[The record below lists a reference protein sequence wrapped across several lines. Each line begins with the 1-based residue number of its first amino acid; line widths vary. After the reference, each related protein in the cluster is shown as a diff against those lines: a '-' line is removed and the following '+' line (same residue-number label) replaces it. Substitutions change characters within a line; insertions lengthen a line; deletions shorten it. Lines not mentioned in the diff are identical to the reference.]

1 MPDLWMPGATRLDIG
16 DHAPTDGGPA
26 KAIAHIT
33 WDVNAT
39 AAKPKALVPYERLRD
54 YFGKNSAGRAVAPHV
69 LWDPF
74 TGRVAQFVPATS
86 RSKSLADQAGGTRTN
101 RAGAVVIQ
109 VEALFFPYCVVGGKA
124 YARLA
129 DTPCK
134 GWAELNAWVRSWGVP
149 DVWPNG
155 APSAKSNRN
164 AGNWA
169 SKAGWYAHAD
179 VPENNHNDPLS
190 WPTFA
195 SAPKPP
201 ATGPKPPTA
210 ALEPYPGASFFMNGT
225 RPALGKRSAIFTAMG
240 RRLVAV
246 GCGRYTVGPGPE
258 LGTADVESYEAWQ
271 KKCGYTGAAAKWP
284 PGRTTWDALKVPNV

>member
-26 KAIAHIT
+26 KAIGHIT
-33 WDVNAT
+33 WDENAT

-74 TGRVAQFVPATS
+74 TGRVTQFLPATS
-86 RSKSLADQAGGTRTN
+86 RSKSLADKAGGTRTN
-101 RAGAVVIQ
+101 RAGSVVIQ

-149 DVWPNG
+149 DAWPNG
-155 APSAKSNRN
+155 APTAKSNRN
-164 AGNWA
+164 AANWA
-169 SKAGWYAHAD
+169 ARPGWYAHAD
-179 VPENNHNDPLS
+179 VPENDHADPLS
-190 WPTFA
+190 WPAFTTREDIVTEEQMDQIADKVVDRILSKDVFT
-195 SAPKPP
+195 APKDAADYEP
-201 ATGPKPPTA
+201 TGPRSTWSGRAVFNDLVTRVRRISADTA
-210 ALEPYPGASFFMNGT
+210 A
-225 RPALGKRSAIFTAMG
+225 I
-240 RRLVAV
+240 RRKL
-246 GCGRYTVGPGPE
+246 
-258 LGTADVESYEAWQ
+258 
-271 KKCGYTGAAAKWP
+271 
-284 PGRTTWDALKVPNV
+284 DA